1 MDKGGAWTFEALVQ
15 MDYEYQDPQ
24 ADFAKRLR
32 VALMDSNKEFGQTVV
47 RWLHEANHS
56 CHWKTTGSEF
66 IRLVSQE
73 SFDVLVLA
81 TAGGDRSGEEV
92 LNWVRSTLAL
102 ATPTLFLV
110 DAKERA
116 SIPWL
121 LHRGADDCST
131 KPLERYEF
139 LMRLVALTRRGQ
151 HRQGAALLEVGNLR
165 IDHDRQKVFVSDVE
179 VALTRKEFRLISFI
193 LRNLGR
199 TLSRGAIFESVWGL
213 PVRRDMRTLNT
224 HMSQVRSK
232 LNLVPAAGWNL
243 ISTYGH
249 GYRLEYIGRG
259 EAPAQIGAAPASA
272 GHGDVRAAA
281 NPLREREFAQAGMAA
296 PEMVETADR

>member
-1 MDKGGAWTFEALVQ
+1 MNH
-15 MDYEYQDPQ
+15 EYQDPQ
-24 ADFAKRLR
+24 ADAAKRLR
-32 VALMDSNKEFGQTVV
+32 VALMDSNKEFGQMIV

-56 CHWKTTGSEF
+56 CHWKITGSEF

-81 TAGGDRSGEEV
+81 TSGGDRSGEEV
-92 LNWVRSTLAL
+92 LSWVRSTLGL

-110 DAKERA
+110 DPKERA

-151 HRQGAALLEVGNLR
+151 HKPNASVIEVGNLR
-165 IDHDRQKVFVSDVE
+165 IDHDRQKTFVAGAE

-249 GYRLEYIGRG
+249 GYRLEYIGGGDRPALAAALG
-259 EAPAQIGAAPASA
+259 EPAGVGRHAPAMLPP
-272 GHGDVRAAA
+272 AAA
-281 NPLREREFAQAGMAA
+281 RQLSESDAEVPVMFEAVER
-296 PEMVETADR
+296 